1 MRTVFLILLLVFPV
15 EWALAQPSA
24 ADVQGAVDAL
34 AAKELSGGPTAG
46 LSVLVAQHGKV
57 LIAKGYGFA
66 DLERKTPATEKT
78 VYRLGSLSKQFTA
91 AALLT
96 LVERG
101 KVNLDE
107 SIRTY
112 VPEYPEAGQAVRVRH
127 LMNHTSGLT
136 DYTAQSEYWK
146 HMNDDLPRA
155 AVLDFF
161 ASKPPAFTPGD
172 RYVYCNSGYFLAG
185 MIIEKVSGE
194 SYDAYVHKAV
204 LEPLGLKTTYY
215 AGGTVAIPNAARGYA
230 RTDGRLV
237 PCREL
242 NLELVSGAG
251 AMASTVLDVY
261 ALHSG
266 LRAGKVLS
274 GETYSLMT
282 TPAKLNGD
290 RTSHYGMGYH
300 VDQAGSHK
308 VLRHGGL
315 VFGYKTCYYYYPD
328 EDLTIIILMNTE
340 EAEYRPIQDA
350 IVRLFISDIPQD
362 FVWE

>member
-1 MRTVFLILLLVFPV
+1 MFPAGR
-15 EWALAQPSA
+15 ALAQSSA
-24 ADVQGAVDAL
+24 AEVQRKVDAL
-34 AAKELSGGPTAG
+34 AAQELSGGPTAS
-46 LSVLVAQHGKV
+46 LSVLVAQRGKV
-57 LIAKGYGFA
+57 LVAKGYGVA
-66 DLERKTPATEKT
+66 DLEQKTPSSEKT

-91 AALLT
+91 TALLT
-96 LVERG
+96 LVEQG
-101 KVNLDE
+101 KVKLDE

-112 VPEYPEAGQAVRVRH
+112 LPEYPEAGQAVTVRH
-127 LMNHTSGLT
+127 LMQHTSGLT
-136 DYTAQSEYWK
+136 NYTAQSDYWK

-155 AVLDFF
+155 AVLDLF

-194 SYDAYVHKAV
+194 SYGAYVQKAV
-204 LEPLGLKTTYY
+204 LDPLGLKATYY
-215 AGGTVAIPNAARGYA
+215 VGGTTAVPNAARGYA
-230 RTDGRLV
+230 REDGKLV
-237 PCREL
+237 PCRTL

-261 ALHSG
+261 ALHTG

-274 GETYSLMT
+274 EETYASMT
-282 TPAKLNGD
+282 TPAKLNGGQ
-290 RTSHYGMGYH
+290 TSHYGMGYH
-300 VDQAGSHK
+300 VDQAGSHT

-315 VFGYKTCYYYYPD
+315 VFGFKTCYYYYPD
-328 EDLTIIILMNTE
+328 EDLTIILLMNTE